1 MKPIHLEPALKILEP
16 SGKELSPVKERTMYP
31 DQFPILLRERL
42 QGRSVVEVAEYL
54 GIRPGDVHR
63 LLQGQWRPSKEICRR
78 MGLRVV
84 YAITDDSAAAGL
96 PDGSSTGFEETGK
109 RQFRN

>member
-1 MKPIHLEPALKILEP
+1 MKHPLLDPGLKILEP

-31 DQFPILLRERL
+31 AQFPILLRERL

-54 GIRPGDVHR
+54 GIKPGDVLR

-78 MGLRVV
+78 MGLKIV
-84 YAITDDSAAAGL
+84 YAIHGAPSTSAI
-96 PDGSSTGFEETGK
+96 
-109 RQFRN
+109 R